1 MHSIYSCIVENAAAF
16 CDMLVM
22 CREELAMMC
31 GFCTSAVLYT
41 HADNLMLIMLAGTS
55 QLAL

>member
-1 MHSIYSCIVENAAAF
+1 MHSIYGCIVENAAAF

-22 CREELAMMC
+22 CREELTMTC
-31 GFCTSAVLYT
+31 GFCTSAISYT

-55 QLAL
+55 QLVL